1 MIQMAAVGP
10 REVVQA
16 FRSIGITDVCVETPP
31 EASRAVFDLA
41 KQGCAIIYI
50 TEDMAEQIE
59 ETISR
64 FRSSALPAVI
74 PIPGP
79 SGVTGYGMA
88 SVRANVE
95 KAVGANILFK
105 EEG

>member
-16 FRSIGITDVCVETPP
+16 FRAIGITDVCVETPQ

-50 TEDMAEQIE
+50 TEDMAEQI
-59 ETISR
+59 
-64 FRSSALPAVI
+64 
-74 PIPGP
+74 
-79 SGVTGYGMA
+79 
-88 SVRANVE
+88 
-95 KAVGANILFK
+95 
-105 EEG
+105 

>member
-16 FRSIGITDVCVETPP
+16 FRAIGITDVCVETPQ

-59 ETISR
+59 ETIHAIAHGKKR
-64 FRSSALPAVI
+64 GDVP
-74 PIPGP
+74 
-79 SGVTGYGMA
+79 
-88 SVRANVE
+88 
-95 KAVGANILFK
+95 
-105 EEG
+105 